1 MRAARTTSSG
11 FGLWREATSP
21 SQPCSSLRSSA
32 FPATS
37 IGAARL
43 RGCMS
48 RSSRAFSRW
57 ASSAG
62 SAIERPKR
70 AKNRHRSRCNR
81 GRKSCQH
88 PQARKAHPPGVRRAV
103 SLGLVLVMMAGAIVI
118 LAPSQPVAAAG
129 QIEVYKAGLNF
140 PIALAFSS
148 DGRIFF
154 AEKTTGSI
162 RIIYLANGTLLSTP
176 FITLPSTDGA
186 GERGLLGLALDPGF
200 PSTPYVYAYQTYN
213 DVTKATTYNRIVRI
227 LASGNVGVSYT
238 VILRLPPLSSATNH
252 NGGVIGFGPDHKL
265 YAVVGENANPSLSQD
280 PMSPMGKVL
289 RMETNGSAPPD
300 NPFYTNPSWFNLTYT
315 YGHRNMFGLAFH
327 PMTGRVYVTENGPAC
342 NDEINLLTA
351 GDNYGWGP
359 SNTCSTPPPPPD
371 NTNQDG
377 PRPVLPIWWWGT
389 TICPTNAAI
398 YRGPYF
404 PTWRGDLFMGDCNTG
419 RFHRLHLV
427 PPNYDSVASDD
438 ILWTAPTSIIAVAAG
453 PDGAFWLTTPST
465 IYRYWDSGQ
474 PPIASFTA
482 TPNPAIV
489 SSPVA
494 FDASGSSD
502 PDGNI
507 VSYAWNFGDST
518 GASGVS
524 VAHTYLTFGTFN
536 ATLTVTDNESFMA
549 TAYRH
554 IVVRAPPIASF
565 TATPSPA
572 VVGAS
577 VTFDAS
583 GSHDP
588 DGAIVSY
595 RWDFGDLTNGSG
607 AITTHPY
614 TIVGTFNVTLNV
626 TDNNALN
633 GTAYHDVVVQAAPPG
648 PVPPVADFTVNPLRV
663 NPGVSVTFDAS
674 TSTDPDGSIASY
686 AWSFGDGSSGAG
698 VQASHVFAAKGTFG
712 VRLTVVDSDG
722 LSNETTRTLAIPD
735 RAPQITSS
743 TPGVGPLTI
752 DAGATQTFTV
762 IAWDPDGDVLMYTW
776 RVDGAAAGGNLSA
789 LNFASTTPGAHTVN
803 VTVSDGS
810 LVASREWTVTV
821 VAAGYLALVTSWPF
835 LAFVLAVIVA
845 VLLVW
850 WFRRKRKMERPPRS
864 TNRGTF

>member
-81 GRKSCQH
+81 GRKRRQH
-88 PQARKAHPPGVRRAV
+88 PQARTAHLPRVRRAV
-103 SLGLVLVMMAGAIVI
+103 SLALVLLIVAGGVAI
-118 LAPSQPVAAAG
+118 LAPAQPVAAAG
-129 QIEVYKAGLNF
+129 QIEVYKTGLNF

-154 AEKTTGSI
+154 AEKTTGNI
-162 RIIYLANGTLLSTP
+162 RIIYLANRTLLPTP
-176 FITLPSTDGA
+176 FITLPNTDGT

-213 DVTKATTYNRIVRI
+213 DVTNGTTYNRIVRI
-227 LASGNVGVSYT
+227 IANGNVGISYI
-238 VILRLPPLSSATNH
+238 VILRLPPLSSATYH
-252 NGGVIGFGPDHKL
+252 NGGVIGFGPDGKL

-280 PMSPMGKVL
+280 PLSPLGKVL
-289 RMETNGSAPPD
+289 RMEPNGSPPPD
-300 NPFYTNPSWFNLTYT
+300 NPFYNNPSWFNLTYT

-327 PMTGRVYVTENGPAC
+327 PITGRVYVTENGPAC
-342 NDEINLLTA
+342 NDEVNLLIA

-359 SNTCSTPPPPPD
+359 NNTCSTPPPPPN

-377 PRPVLPIWWWGT
+377 PSPVLPIWWWGT

-404 PTWRGDLFMGDCNTG
+404 PTWQGDLFMGDCNTG

-438 ILWTAPTSIIAVAAG
+438 ILWTAPTSIIAVAVG
-453 PDGAFWLTTPST
+453 LDGAFWLTTPST

-474 PPIASFTA
+474 PPVASFTA

-489 SSPVA
+489 GSPVA

-507 VSYAWNFGDST
+507 VSYAWDFGDST
-518 GASGVS
+518 GGSGVT

-536 ATLTVTDNESFMA
+536 ATLTLTDNESFTA

-554 IVVRAPPIASF
+554 IAVRAQPIASF
-565 TATPSPA
+565 TATPNPA

-583 GSHDP
+583 TSFDP
-588 DGAIVSY
+588 DGTIVSY
-595 RWDFGDLTNGSG
+595 TWEFGDATGGSG
-607 AITTHPY
+607 VVATHSYANPGVLAVNL
-614 TIVGTFNVTLNV
+614 TVLDNQTLSSRATHQVTVN
-626 TDNNALN
+626 
-633 GTAYHDVVVQAAPPG
+633 APPHAG
-648 PVPPVADFTVNPLRV
+648 FQFAPTTVYV
-663 NPGVSVTFDAS
+663 GVSVTFDGS
-674 TSTDPDGSIASY
+674 GSTDPDGSIASY
-686 AWSFGDGSSGAG
+686 AWDFGDGSTGTG
-698 VQASHVFAAKGTFG
+698 VQASHVFAAKGTFQI
-712 VRLTVVDSDG
+712 RLAVVDNDG

-803 VTVSDGS
+803 VTASDGS

-845 VLLVW
+845 VLLVL
-850 WFRRKRKMERPPRS
+850 WFRRRRKMERPPRS

>member
-1 MRAARTTSSG
+1 M
-11 FGLWREATSP
+11 
-21 SQPCSSLRSSA
+21 
-32 FPATS
+32 
-37 IGAARL
+37 I
-43 RGCMS
+43 
-48 RSSRAFSRW
+48 
-57 ASSAG
+57 
-62 SAIERPKR
+62 
-70 AKNRHRSRCNR
+70 
-81 GRKSCQH
+81 
-88 PQARKAHPPGVRRAV
+88 
-103 SLGLVLVMMAGAIVI
+103 AGAIVI
-118 LAPSQPVAAAG
+118 LAPAPPVAAAG
-129 QIEVYKAGLNF
+129 QIEVYKSGLNF

-154 AEKTTGSI
+154 AEKTSGSI
-162 RIIYLANGTLLSTP
+162 RIIYLANRTLLPTP

-213 DVTKATTYNRIVRI
+213 DVTNGTTYNRIVRI
-227 LASGNVGVSYT
+227 LASGNVGISYT

-252 NGGVIGFGPDHKL
+252 NGGV
-265 YAVVGENANPSLSQD
+265 
-280 PMSPMGKVL
+280 
-289 RMETNGSAPPD
+289 
-300 NPFYTNPSWFNLTYT
+300 
-315 YGHRNMFGLAFH
+315 
-327 PMTGRVYVTENGPAC
+327 
-342 NDEINLLTA
+342 
-351 GDNYGWGP
+351 
-359 SNTCSTPPPPPD
+359 TPPPPAA
-371 NTNQDG
+371 TNRAG
-377 PRPVLPIWWWGT
+377 PNPIFPIWWWGT
-389 TICPTNAAI
+389 TISPTNAAT

-404 PTWRGDLFMGDCNTG
+404 PTWQGDLFMGDCNTG
-419 RFHRLHLV
+419 RFPRLPLI

-438 ILWTAPTSIIAVAAG
+438 ILWTAPTSIIAVAIG

-524 VAHTYLTFGTFN
+524 VAHPYLTFGTFN

-633 GTAYHDVVVQAAPPG
+633 GTAYHDVIVQPPPPG

-674 TSTDPDGSIASY
+674 TSFDPDGMIVSYTWEFGDSTGGTGVVATHAYANPGVFSVNLSVIDNQALSSTATHQVTVNARPHAAFQFAPTTVYVGISVTFDASTSTDPDASIASY

-776 RVDGAAAGGNLSA
+776 RVDGAAAGGNLTA

-821 VAAGYLALVTSWPF
+821 VAAGHFAPLTLLALLPGGVGGHF
-835 LAFVLAVIVA
+835 
-845 VLLVW
+845 
-850 WFRRKRKMERPPRS
+850 
-864 TNRGTF
+864 

>member
-1 MRAARTTSSG
+1 
-11 FGLWREATSP
+11 
-21 SQPCSSLRSSA
+21 
-32 FPATS
+32 
-37 IGAARL
+37 
-43 RGCMS
+43 
-48 RSSRAFSRW
+48 
-57 ASSAG
+57 
-62 SAIERPKR
+62 
-70 AKNRHRSRCNR
+70 
-81 GRKSCQH
+81 
-88 PQARKAHPPGVRRAV
+88 
-103 SLGLVLVMMAGAIVI
+103 
-118 LAPSQPVAAAG
+118 
-129 QIEVYKAGLNF
+129 
-140 PIALAFSS
+140 
-148 DGRIFF
+148 
-154 AEKTTGSI
+154 
-162 RIIYLANGTLLSTP
+162 
-176 FITLPSTDGA
+176 
-186 GERGLLGLALDPGF
+186 
-200 PSTPYVYAYQTYN
+200 
-213 DVTKATTYNRIVRI
+213 
-227 LASGNVGVSYT
+227 
-238 VILRLPPLSSATNH
+238 
-252 NGGVIGFGPDHKL
+252 
-265 YAVVGENANPSLSQD
+265 
-280 PMSPMGKVL
+280 
-289 RMETNGSAPPD
+289 
-300 NPFYTNPSWFNLTYT
+300 
-315 YGHRNMFGLAFH
+315 
-327 PMTGRVYVTENGPAC
+327 
-342 NDEINLLTA
+342 
-351 GDNYGWGP
+351 
-359 SNTCSTPPPPPD
+359 
-371 NTNQDG
+371 
-377 PRPVLPIWWWGT
+377 
-389 TICPTNAAI
+389 
-398 YRGPYF
+398 
-404 PTWRGDLFMGDCNTG
+404 MGDCNTG

-663 NPGVSVTFDAS
+663 NPGVCVTFDAS

-776 RVDGAAAGGNLSA
+776 RVDGAAAGGNLTA

-821 VAAGYLALVTSWPF
+821 VAAGHLALVTSWPF

-845 VLLVW
+845 VLLVL
-850 WFRRKRKMERPPRS
+850 WFRRRRKMERPPRS

>member
-81 GRKSCQH
+81 GRKRRQH
-88 PQARKAHPPGVRRAV
+88 PQARTAHLPGVRRAV
-103 SLGLVLVMMAGAIVI
+103 SLGLVLMMMAGAIVI

-129 QIEVYKAGLNF
+129 QIEVYKTGLNF

-162 RIIYLANGTLLSTP
+162 RIIYLANRTLLPRP

-213 DVTKATTYNRIVRI
+213 DVTNGTTYNRIVRI
-227 LASGNVGVSYT
+227 IANGNVGISYI

-300 NPFYTNPSWFNLTYT
+300 NPFYNNPSWFNLTYT

-327 PMTGRVYVTENGPAC
+327 PITGRVYVTENGPAC
-342 NDEINLLTA
+342 NDEVNLLIA

-359 SNTCSTPPPPPD
+359 NNACSTPPPPPN
-371 NTNQDG
+371 NTTQAG
-377 PRPVLPIWWWGT
+377 PSPVLPIWGGGT

-404 PTWRGDLFMGDCNTG
+404 PTWRGDLFGGDCNPG
-419 RFHRLHLV
+419 RSPRLHLV

-438 ILWTAPTSIIAVAAG
+438 ILWTAPTSIIAAAAG
-453 PDGAFWLTTPST
+453 RDGAFWLTPPST
-465 IYRYWDSGQ
+465 IYRYGDSGH

-583 GSHDP
+583 TSFDP
-588 DGAIVSY
+588 DGMIVSY
-595 RWDFGDLTNGSG
+595 TWEFGDSTGG
-607 AITTHPY
+607 TGVVATH
-614 TIVGTFNVTLNV
+614 
-626 TDNNALN
+626 
-633 GTAYHDVVVQAAPPG
+633 AYANPG
-648 PVPPVADFTVNPLRV
+648 VFTVNLTAVDNQTLSSSATHQVTV
-663 NPGVSVTFDAS
+663 NARPHAAFQFAPTTVYVGISVTFDAS

-686 AWSFGDGSSGAG
+686 AWNFGDGSSGTG

-712 VRLTVVDSDG
+712 IRLTVVDSDG

-776 RVDGAAAGGNLSA
+776 RVDGAAAGGNLTA

-821 VAAGYLALVTSWPF
+821 VAAGHLALVTSWPF

-845 VLLVW
+845 VLLVL
-850 WFRRKRKMERPPRS
+850 WFRRRRKMERPPRS

>member
-1 MRAARTTSSG
+1 
-11 FGLWREATSP
+11 
-21 SQPCSSLRSSA
+21 
-32 FPATS
+32 
-37 IGAARL
+37 
-43 RGCMS
+43 
-48 RSSRAFSRW
+48 
-57 ASSAG
+57 
-62 SAIERPKR
+62 
-70 AKNRHRSRCNR
+70 
-81 GRKSCQH
+81 
-88 PQARKAHPPGVRRAV
+88 
-103 SLGLVLVMMAGAIVI
+103 MMAGAIVI

-129 QIEVYKAGLNF
+129 QIEVYKSGLNF

-154 AEKTTGSI
+154 AEKTSGSI
-162 RIIYLANGTLLSTP
+162 RIIYLANRTLLPTP

-213 DVTKATTYNRIVRI
+213 DVTNGTTYNRIVRI
-227 LASGNVGVSYT
+227 LASGNVGISYT
-238 VILRLPPLSSATNH
+238 VILRLPPLTSATNH
-252 NGGVIGFGPDHKL
+252 NGGVIGFSPDGKL

-280 PMSPMGKVL
+280 PLSPMGKVL
-289 RMETNGSAPPD
+289 RMGTNGSAPPD
-300 NPFYTNPSWFNLTYT
+300 NPFYNNPSWFNLTYT

-327 PMTGRVYVTENGPAC
+327 PFTGRVYVTENGPNC
-342 NDEINLLTA
+342 NDEVNLLPNLTA
-351 GDNYGWGP
+351 SDRNYGWGP
-359 SNTCSTPPPPPD
+359 TASCGSLPPPAD
-371 NTNQDG
+371 TNRDG
-377 PRPVLPIWWWGT
+377 PNPIFPIWWWGT

-404 PTWRGDLFMGDCNTG
+404 PTWQGDLFMGDCNTG

-427 PPNYDSVASDD
+427 PPNYDSVTSDN
-438 ILWTAPTSIIAVAAG
+438 ILWTAPTSIIAVAVG

-482 TPNPAIV
+482 TP
-489 SSPVA
+489 
-494 FDASGSSD
+494 D
-502 PDGNI
+502 
-507 VSYAWNFGDST
+507 
-518 GASGVS
+518 
-524 VAHTYLTFGTFN
+524 H
-536 ATLTVTDNESFMA
+536 
-549 TAYRH
+549 
-554 IVVRAPPIASF
+554 
-565 TATPSPA
+565 A

-583 GSHDP
+583 ASHDP

-674 TSTDPDGSIASY
+674 TSFDPDGMIVSYTWEFGDSTGGTGVVATHAYANPGVFSVNLSVIDNQALSSSATHQVTVNARPHAAFQFAPTTVYVGISVTFDASTSTDPDGSIASY

-743 TPGVGPLTI
+743 TPGVDPLTI

-776 RVDGAAAGGNLSA
+776 RVDGAAAGGNLTA

-821 VAAGYLALVTSWPF
+821 VAAGHLALVTSWPF

-845 VLLVW
+845 RLLVLW
-850 WFRRKRKMERPPRS
+850 VPPRRKMGRPPP
-864 TNRGTF
+864 